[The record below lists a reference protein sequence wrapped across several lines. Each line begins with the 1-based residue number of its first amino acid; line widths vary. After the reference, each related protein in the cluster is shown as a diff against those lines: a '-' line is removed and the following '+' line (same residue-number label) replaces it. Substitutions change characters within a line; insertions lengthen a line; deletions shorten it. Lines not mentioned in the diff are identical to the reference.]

1 MRTTV
6 NRGNSKLSAEIVA
19 GGILEGRGLKVNQ
32 LTATKVTHAQAKNP
46 VSASSIS
53 SEQQRFSKKPGFLRK
68 CYASSIAPIV
78 AGFLSFA
85 LPAQALQV
93 VVTPQNP
100 ELGDTLSVIIQ
111 VDGNGGETPKVSLQ
125 QKNYP
130 AFPMGNGRF
139 RALLP
144 TTPVEKP
151 GARVVQVAGDGQVK
165 KLSVQVRD
173 RNFPTQSIWL
183 PPGKDSE
190 GTDAEFD
197 RVDAFK
203 ALVTPEKFWNGKLL
217 RPNSGEIT
225 TIYGV
230 RRYYNGV
237 FAKDYYHRGVDYA
250 GGYGSPIVA
259 PAAGQVSLVGRES
272 QGFKIHGN
280 VVGIDHGQGV
290 ASILMHLS
298 RIDVKEGDFVKA
310 GQVIGAVGSTG
321 ASTGPHLHWGLYVH
335 GQSVDP
341 VPWRLQGIE

>member
-1 MRTTV
+1 MGAISRWRQLKA
-6 NRGNSKLSAEIVA
+6 NKLTI
-19 GGILEGRGLKVNQ
+19 
-32 LTATKVTHAQAKNP
+32 
-46 VSASSIS
+46 
-53 SEQQRFSKKPGFLRK
+53 
-68 CYASSIAPIV
+68 SSIAPIV
-78 AGFLSFA
+78 AGILSFA
-85 LPAQALQV
+85 MPVQALQV
-93 VVTPQNP
+93 VVTPSNP

-130 AFPMGNGRF
+130 AFPMGNNRF

-144 TTPVEKP
+144 TTPLEKA
-151 GARVVQVAGDGQVK
+151 GARLLQVAGDGQVQ
-165 KLSVQVRD
+165 KLSVQVRS
-173 RNFPTQSIWL
+173 RNFPTQSITL

-203 ALVTPEKFWNGKLL
+203 ALVTPQKFWNGPLL

-237 FAKDYYHRGVDYA
+237 FAQDYYHRGVDYA
-250 GGYGSPIVA
+250 GAYGSPVIA
-259 PAAGQVSLVGRES
+259 PAAGRVSLVGRES

-298 RIDVKEGDFVKA
+298 RINVKEGDFVQA
-310 GQVIGAVGSTG
+310 GQVIGALGSTG

-335 GQSVDP
+335 GQSIDP
-341 VPWRLQGIE
+341 VPWRLQGVE

>member
-1 MRTTV
+1 MLRTSMK
-6 NRGNSKLSAEIVA
+6 RASLS
-19 GGILEGRGLKVNQ
+19 G
-32 LTATKVTHAQAKNP
+32 
-46 VSASSIS
+46 
-53 SEQQRFSKKPGFLRK
+53 
-68 CYASSIAPIV
+68 PIV
-78 AGFLSFA
+78 ASILSLA
-85 LPAQALQV
+85 LPVQALQV

-100 ELGDTLSVIIQ
+100 QLGDTLSVMIQ
-111 VDGNGGETPKVSLQ
+111 VDDSPGETPMVSLQ

-130 AFPMGNGRF
+130 AFPMGNNRF

-144 TTPVEKP
+144 TTPLEKA
-151 GARVVQVAGDGQVK
+151 GARQIQVTGDGKVQN
-165 KLSVQVRD
+165 LSVQVRD
-173 RNFPTQSIWL
+173 RNFPTQSITL

-203 ALVTPEKFWNGKLL
+203 ALVTPQKFWNGPLL

-237 FAKDYYHRGVDYA
+237 FAEDYYHRGVDYA
-250 GGYGSPIVA
+250 GAYGSPVIA
-259 PAAGQVSLVGRES
+259 PAAGRVSLVGRES

-280 VVGIDHGQGV
+280 VVGIDHGQGL

-298 RIDVKEGDFVKA
+298 RIDVQEGDFVKP
-310 GQVIGAVGSTG
+310 GQVIGALGSTG
-321 ASTGPHLHWGLYVH
+321 ASTGPHLHWGLYVN
-335 GQSVDP
+335 GQSIDP

>member
-1 MRTTV
+1 MTTTV
-6 NRGNSKLSAEIVA
+6 NQANSKSSTEIVVGA
-19 GGILEGRGLKVNQ
+19 IWECKLLRTSMKRAIVSGGIIASILSLVS
-32 LTATKVTHAQAKNP
+32 P
-46 VSASSIS
+46 V
-53 SEQQRFSKKPGFLRK
+53 
-68 CYASSIAPIV
+68 
-78 AGFLSFA
+78 
-85 LPAQALQV
+85 QALQV
-93 VVTPQNP
+93 VVTPPNP

-130 AFPMGNGRF
+130 AFPIGNNRF

-144 TTPVEKP
+144 TTPLEKP
-151 GARVVQVAGDGQVK
+151 GARLLQVSGDGQVQ
-165 KLSVQVRD
+165 KLNVQVRD
-173 RNFPTQSIWL
+173 RDFPTQSIWL
-183 PPGKDSE
+183 PPGKDEE

-203 ALVTPEKFWNGKLL
+203 ALVTPQKFWDGKLL

-250 GGYGSPIVA
+250 GAYGSPVVA
-259 PAAGQVSLVGRES
+259 PAAGRVSLVGRES

-310 GQVIGAVGSTG
+310 GQVIGALGSTG

-341 VPWRLQGIE
+341 VPWRLQAIE

>member
-1 MRTTV
+1 MIMSV
-6 NRGNSKLSAEIVA
+6 SRGNGGLSAEIVT
-19 GGILEGRGLKVNQ
+19 GRILRWRQLKANK
-32 LTATKVTHAQAKNP
+32 LT
-46 VSASSIS
+46 ASSI
-53 SEQQRFSKKPGFLRK
+53 GG
-68 CYASSIAPIV
+68 IV
-78 AGFLSFA
+78 AGILSFA
-85 LPAQALQV
+85 LPVQALQV
-93 VVTPQNP
+93 VVTPANP
-100 ELGDTLSVIIQ
+100 QLGDTLSVIIQ

-130 AFPMGNGRF
+130 AFPIGNGRF

-144 TTPVEKP
+144 TTPIEKP
-151 GARVVQVAGDGQVK
+151 GARLLEVAGDGQMQ

-203 ALVTPEKFWNGKLL
+203 ALVTPEKFWDGKLL

-237 FAKDYYHRGVDYA
+237 FAQDYYHRGVDYA
-250 GGYGSPIVA
+250 GAYGSPVVA
-259 PAAGQVSLVGRES
+259 PAAGRVSLVGRES

-298 RIDVKEGDFVKA
+298 RIDVKEGDVVKA
-310 GQVIGAVGSTG
+310 GQVIGTLGSTG

-341 VPWRLQGIE
+341 VPWRLQGVE

>member
-1 MRTTV
+1 MTTTV
-6 NRGNSKLSAEIVA
+6 NRGNCGEGMEIVA
-19 GGILEGRGLKVNQ
+19 GVILRWRQLKENQ
-32 LTATKVTHAQAKNP
+32 LIATFSGVT
-46 VSASSIS
+46 
-53 SEQQRFSKKPGFLRK
+53 
-68 CYASSIAPIV
+68 V

-85 LPAQALQV
+85 LPVQALQV

-100 ELGDTLSVIIQ
+100 QLGDTLSVMIQ
-111 VDGNGGETPKVSLQ
+111 VDGNRGETPTVSVQ

-130 AFPMGNGRF
+130 AFPIGNSRF

-151 GARVVQVAGDGQVK
+151 GARVVQVSGDGQVQ
-165 KLSVQVRD
+165 KLNVEVRD

-203 ALVTPEKFWNGKLL
+203 ALVTTQKFWNGKLL

-250 GGYGSPIVA
+250 GAYGSPVVA
-259 PAAGQVSLVGRES
+259 PAAGRVSLVGRES

-298 RIDVKEGDFVKA
+298 RIDVKEGDLVQA
-310 GQVIGAVGSTG
+310 GQVIGALGSTG

-335 GQSVDP
+335 GQAIDP
-341 VPWRLQGIE
+341 VPWRLQGVE

>member
-1 MRTTV
+1 MVMTV
-6 NRGNSKLSAEIVA
+6 NRDNCGLSREIITGRILRWGQLKANKLAASSIGGIVA
-19 GGILEGRGLKVNQ
+19 GI
-32 LTATKVTHAQAKNP
+32 
-46 VSASSIS
+46 
-53 SEQQRFSKKPGFLRK
+53 
-68 CYASSIAPIV
+68 
-78 AGFLSFA
+78 LSFA
-85 LPAQALQV
+85 LPVQALQV
-93 VVTPQNP
+93 VVTPTNP
-100 ELGDTLSVIIQ
+100 QLGDTLSVIIQ
-111 VDGNGGETPKVSLQ
+111 VDGNGGETPTVSLQ
-125 QKNYP
+125 QKKYP
-130 AFPMGNGRF
+130 AFPIGNGRF

-151 GARVVQVAGDGQVK
+151 GARLLQVAGDGQVQ

-173 RNFPTQSIWL
+173 RDFPTQSIWL
-183 PPGKDSE
+183 PPGKDEE

-203 ALVTPEKFWNGKLL
+203 ALVTPEKFWDGKLL

-237 FAKDYYHRGVDYA
+237 FAQDYYHRGVDYA
-250 GGYGSPIVA
+250 GAYGSAVVA
-259 PAAGQVSLVGRES
+259 PAAGRVSLVGRES

-280 VVGIDHGQGV
+280 VVGLDHGQGV

-298 RIDVKEGDFVKA
+298 RIDVKEGDVVKA
-310 GQVIGAVGSTG
+310 GQVIGALGSTG

-341 VPWRLQGIE
+341 VPWRLQGVE

>member
-1 MRTTV
+1 MIMTV
-6 NRGNSKLSAEIVA
+6 SRGNGGLSAEIVT
-19 GGILEGRGLKVNQ
+19 GRILRWGQLKANK
-32 LTATKVTHAQAKNP
+32 LTT
-46 VSASSIS
+46 SSI
-53 SEQQRFSKKPGFLRK
+53 GG
-68 CYASSIAPIV
+68 IV

-85 LPAQALQV
+85 LPVQALQV
-93 VVTPQNP
+93 VVTPANP
-100 ELGDTLSVIIQ
+100 QLGDTLSVMIQ
-111 VDGNGGETPKVSLQ
+111 VDGNGGETPTVSLQ

-130 AFPMGNGRF
+130 AFPIGNGRF

-151 GARVVQVAGDGQVK
+151 GARQIQVAGDGQVQN
-165 KLSVQVRD
+165 LSVQVRD

-183 PPGKDSE
+183 PPGKDEE

-203 ALVTPEKFWNGKLL
+203 ALVTPEKFWDGKLL

-237 FAKDYYHRGVDYA
+237 FAQDYYHRGVDYA
-250 GGYGSPIVA
+250 GASGSPVVA
-259 PAAGQVSLVGRES
+259 PAAGRVSLVGRES

-298 RIDVKEGDFVKA
+298 RIDVKEGDVVKA
-310 GQVIGAVGSTG
+310 GQVIGTVGSTG

-341 VPWRLQGIE
+341 VPWRLQGVE

>member
-1 MRTTV
+1 MIMSV
-6 NRGNSKLSAEIVA
+6 SRGNGGLSAEIVT
-19 GGILEGRGLKVNQ
+19 GRILRWRQLKANK
-32 LTATKVTHAQAKNP
+32 LT
-46 VSASSIS
+46 ASSI
-53 SEQQRFSKKPGFLRK
+53 GG
-68 CYASSIAPIV
+68 IV
-78 AGFLSFA
+78 AGILSFA
-85 LPAQALQV
+85 LPVQALQV
-93 VVTPQNP
+93 VVTPANP
-100 ELGDTLSVIIQ
+100 QLGDTLSVIIQ
-111 VDGNGGETPKVSLQ
+111 VDGNGGETPQVSLQ

-130 AFPMGNGRF
+130 AFPIGNGRF

-144 TTPVEKP
+144 TTPLEKP
-151 GARVVQVAGDGQVK
+151 GARLLQVAGDGQVQ
-165 KLSVQVRD
+165 KLNVQVRD
-173 RNFPTQSIWL
+173 RDFPTQSIWL
-183 PPGKDSE
+183 PPGKDTE

-203 ALVTPEKFWNGKLL
+203 ALVTPEKFWDGKLL

-237 FAKDYYHRGVDYA
+237 FAQDYYHRGVDYA
-250 GGYGSPIVA
+250 GAHGSPVVA
-259 PAAGQVSLVGRES
+259 PAAGRVSLVGRES

-298 RIDVKEGDFVKA
+298 RIDVKEGDVVKA
-310 GQVIGAVGSTG
+310 GQVIGALGSTG

-341 VPWRLQGIE
+341 VPWRLQGVE

>member
-1 MRTTV
+1 MIMTV
-6 NRGNSKLSAEIVA
+6 SRGNGGLSAERVTGRILRWRQLKANKLTASSIGGIVA
-19 GGILEGRGLKVNQ
+19 GI
-32 LTATKVTHAQAKNP
+32 
-46 VSASSIS
+46 
-53 SEQQRFSKKPGFLRK
+53 
-68 CYASSIAPIV
+68 
-78 AGFLSFA
+78 LSFA
-85 LPAQALQV
+85 LPVQALQV
-93 VVTPQNP
+93 VVTPTNP
-100 ELGDTLSVIIQ
+100 QLGDTLSVIIQ

-130 AFPMGNGRF
+130 AFPIGNGRF

-144 TTPVEKP
+144 TTPLEKP
-151 GARVVQVAGDGQVK
+151 GARLLQVAGDGQVQ

-173 RNFPTQSIWL
+173 RDFPTQSIWL

-203 ALVTPEKFWNGKLL
+203 ALVTPEKFWDGKLL

-237 FAKDYYHRGVDYA
+237 FAQDYYHRGVDYA
-250 GGYGSPIVA
+250 GAYGSPVVA
-259 PAAGQVSLVGRES
+259 PAAGRVSLVGRES

-298 RIDVKEGDFVKA
+298 RIDVKEGDVVKA
-310 GQVIGAVGSTG
+310 GQVIGALGSTG

-341 VPWRLQGIE
+341 VPWRLQGVE

>member
-1 MRTTV
+1 MTV
-6 NRGNSKLSAEIVA
+6 SRGNGGLSAEIVT
-19 GGILEGRGLKVNQ
+19 GRILRWRQLKANK
-32 LTATKVTHAQAKNP
+32 LT
-46 VSASSIS
+46 ASSI
-53 SEQQRFSKKPGFLRK
+53 GG
-68 CYASSIAPIV
+68 IV
-78 AGFLSFA
+78 AGILSFA
-85 LPAQALQV
+85 LPVQALQV
-93 VVTPQNP
+93 VVTPTNP
-100 ELGDTLSVIIQ
+100 QLGDTLSVIIQ
-111 VDGNGGETPKVSLQ
+111 VDGNGGETPQVSLQ

-130 AFPMGNGRF
+130 AFPIGNGRF

-144 TTPVEKP
+144 TTPLEKP
-151 GARVVQVAGDGQVK
+151 GARLLQVAGDGQVQ

-173 RNFPTQSIWL
+173 RDFPTQSIWL
-183 PPGKDSE
+183 PPGKDTE

-203 ALVTPEKFWNGKLL
+203 ALVTPEKFWDGKLL

-237 FAKDYYHRGVDYA
+237 FAQDYYHRGVDYA
-250 GGYGSPIVA
+250 GAYGSPVVA
-259 PAAGQVSLVGRES
+259 PAAGRVSLVGRES

-290 ASILMHLS
+290 ASILMHLA
-298 RIDVKEGDFVKA
+298 RIDVKEGDVVKA
-310 GQVIGAVGSTG
+310 GQVIGALGSTG

-341 VPWRLQGIE
+341 VPWRLQGVE